1 LHEVIITEQNDA
13 GSPIKTANPTKG
25 GKLSE
30 DTAPVLSIL
39 QKLVDIKQKNAET
52 TKADRTGEGFK
63 GPRTSEEGVF
73 TAKSAIKNNVPQKD
87 EDINSDN
94 KKFSKKDHPALEY
107 REDGDVKIINPDA
120 ITMAE
125 WGKQL
130 PDRACGKT

>member
-52 TKADRTGEGFK
+52 TPANAASASKNAPTAPSKQKKAKPPE
-63 GPRTSEEGVF
+63 S
-73 TAKSAIKNNVPQKD
+73 
-87 EDINSDN
+87 
-94 KKFSKKDHPALEY
+94 
-107 REDGDVKIINPDA
+107 
-120 ITMAE
+120 
-125 WGKQL
+125 QL
-130 PDRACGKT
+130 PAATDAEPASPNAPLML